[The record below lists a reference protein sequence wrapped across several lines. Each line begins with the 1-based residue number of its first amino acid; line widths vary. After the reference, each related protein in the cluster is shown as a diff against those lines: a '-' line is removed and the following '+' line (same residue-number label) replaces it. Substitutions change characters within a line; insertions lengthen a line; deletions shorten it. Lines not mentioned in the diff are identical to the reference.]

1 MENINTYHVVALI
14 PKKEINKNDVVEI
27 IHKQDVKTY
36 DVVAINLRRMSR
48 NCNDNYGK
56 CQQEWCSWN

>member
-27 IHKQDVKTY
+27 IPK
-36 DVVAINLRRMSR
+36 
-48 NCNDNYGK
+48 
-56 CQQEWCSWN
+56 